1 MAIQESGENYLETI
15 LMLKQTSDHV
25 QSIDIARFMGYS
37 KPSVSR
43 AVKKLRQQ
51 GYIIV
56 GDHGYIDLTVKGY
69 QLAKKIYERH
79 TFFKDFLLYL
89 GVDETIAKE
98 DACRIEHVLSE
109 QSFQVIKDFVIRKKQ
124 KNCD

>member
-1 MAIQESGENYLETI
+1 VAIQESGENYLETI
-15 LMLKQTSDHV
+15 LMLKQTAEHV

-51 GYIIV
+51 GYIIM
-56 GDHGYIDLTVKGY
+56 GDHGYIELTVKGY
-69 QLAKKIYERH
+69 QVAKKIYERH

-89 GVDETIAKE
+89 GVNETIAKE
-98 DACRIEHVLSE
+98 DACRIEHVLSD
-109 QSFQVIKDFVIRKKQ
+109 QSFQAIKDFVIRKKQ
-124 KNCD
+124 ENCN